1 MTTVP
6 SITPV
11 SNKPA
16 SAKVS
21 GAGLTSTLK
30 DKNGNPISS
39 IGKAS
44 ATNALAN
51 TVPSFTP
58 GGSLIRTGQ
67 MVSGALRSVIGT
79 DNGVEGRTPR
89 IPGTPGSGTENGQGG
104 NSTIFGNIG
113 SGALGNG
120 SGISGLANQFGLLP
134 SLIGAQLQTN
144 FGGPGAGFSPNPL
157 GNLNFGS
164 GGLGGSG
171 SSSGSGN
178 NSGGTSSPPPP
189 QQTTNSQT
197 TPDGGANT
205 SPTDGAAKEE
215 LDQSKANDKLLENY
229 KKFNDNGTLAKR
241 FGDIDEENRPLVKK
255 PFDDFKAAIANAG
268 DNISKQ
274 KDALDTFREDLQTN
288 GVKDPEAILKK
299 LLGDEAK

>member
-67 MVSGALRSVIGT
+67 MISGALRSVIGT

-215 LDQSKANDKLLENY
+215 LDQSKANGKLLENY
-229 KKFNDNGTLAKR
+229 KNLKDDTTLNKRSENIDVEDRTMFNQSIDN
-241 FGDIDEENRPLVKK
+241 FKK
-255 PFDDFKAAIANAG
+255 AMNSAG
-268 DNISKQ
+268 DDSAKKEAIN
-274 KDALDTFREDLQTN
+274 AFREDLKQQ
-288 GVKDPEAILKK
+288 GLDPEKVLKE